1 MYVYIEVKKLVS
13 KNISITEDVY
23 DLLSKM
29 KLEGES
35 FSDTIARLVKG
46 GGKLSDCA
54 GLWSDMDEEELREI
68 ITGVKEMRKTVD
80 ESLRQEAGIARSAWI
95 PLF

>member
-1 MYVYIEVKKLVS
+1 LAS

-29 KLEGES
+29 KLEDES
-35 FSDTIARLVKG
+35 FSDTITRLVKG

-54 GLWSDMDEEELREI
+54 GLWSDMDEEELWEI
-68 ITGVKEMRKTVD
+68 LANTKEMRKTVD
-80 ESLRQEAGIARSAWI
+80 ESLQQEAGIV
-95 PLF
+95 